1 MKMLIVIL
9 LYFYSAQSLAAISW
23 NRIILSNGP
32 YILMGFAPEDLKDAD
47 TLNVFIEGDGRP
59 GVALDLAQK
68 IGGNSVYIG
77 RPCQYFN
84 LKTQNACSKEIWTS
98 HRYSADVVDSMDRA
112 ITVLKIRYKAS
123 HVRLVGFSG
132 GGAIAS
138 IIASKRSDV
147 ALLVTVAGNLDH
159 KSWTDF
165 NHSPPLSGS
174 LNPIDFTAKLKNVPQ
189 IHLIGDKDDIV
200 PSSVLTSYLARLKQ
214 LDNVHIYVVP
224 GADHTCCWSVALAD
238 VLVR

>member
-1 MKMLIVIL
+1 MKMLIVIF
-9 LYFYSAQSLAAISW
+9 LYFYSAHALAAVSW

-32 YILMGFAPEDLKDAD
+32 YILMGFAPENLKRAD
-47 TLNVFIEGDGRP
+47 TLNVFIEGDGKP
-59 GVALDLAQK
+59 GVALDLAEN

-84 LKTQNACSKEIWTS
+84 LKMQNACSKAIWTS
-98 HRYSADVVDSMDRA
+98 DRYSADVIESMDRA

-123 HVRLVGFSG
+123 HVRLIGFSG

-138 IIASKRSDV
+138 IIASKRGDV

-159 KSWTDF
+159 KTWTDF
-165 NHSPPLSGS
+165 NHSPPLTGS
-174 LNPIDFTAKLKNVPQ
+174 LNPVDFTATLIEIPQ

-214 LDNVHIYVVP
+214 LDNVHVYVVP

-238 VLVR
+238 VLIQ